1 MGTGRDVELPLAII
15 HTNSIEDLELDVGVL
30 GKYCC
35 LSIETPS
42 TALASVCPGSPYG
55 Q

>member
-1 MGTGRDVELPLAII
+1 MGTVELPSAI
-15 HTNSIEDLELDVGVL
+15 TNTDSFEDLELDVGVL
-30 GKYCC
+30 GKYRC

-42 TALASVCPGSPYG
+42 TALESVCPGSPYR